1 MECTEI
7 SGVFLSGP
15 YRKGGPG
22 LRSGNVYVAGFTTG
36 GLDGNTSAE
45 TFKECGER
53 FGIEENFPGD
63 KSNGFGWEESRLRDP
78 EAPGRLVLVTATA
91 TLCLSLQGARVE
103 AGGRRTEADPHWFR
117 SLSYFRIGWNWIK
130 RELEHGDPTVPT
142 PRGHLGLRVSV
153 MSFVSQPSKR
163 GWDKSLPLGIVP
175 ALDSLVNRVDRT
187 PRNTSNLSNTQ
198 EGDHQVLLTKKSI
211 RIQGLF

>member
-1 MECTEI
+1 MHEVFFYI
-7 SGVFLSGP
+7 PPDGVTDCLCVCALT
-15 YRKGGPG
+15 RKETVDKLTLASP
-22 LRSGNVYVAGFTTG
+22 STTHRR
-36 GLDGNTSAE
+36 AV
-45 TFKECGER
+45 
-53 FGIEENFPGD
+53 
-63 KSNGFGWEESRLRDP
+63 
-78 EAPGRLVLVTATA
+78 GRLVLVTATA

-130 RELEHGDPTVPT
+130 RALEHGDPTVPT

>member
-1 MECTEI
+1 MGLSKALSTR
-7 SGVFLSGP
+7 SRKGFPKTASGP
-15 YRKGGPG
+15 
-22 LRSGNVYVAGFTTG
+22 AAAAFT
-36 GLDGNTSAE
+36 A
-45 TFKECGER
+45 
-53 FGIEENFPGD
+53 
-63 KSNGFGWEESRLRDP
+63 
-78 EAPGRLVLVTATA
+78 
-91 TLCLSLQGARVE
+91 
-103 AGGRRTEADPHWFR
+103 
-117 SLSYFRIGWNWIK
+117 
-130 RELEHGDPTVPT
+130 VPT

>member
-1 MECTEI
+1 MRGALRHRGKLPRRQVQRFRVGRVAPARPRSARPSCA
-7 SGVFLSGP
+7 GDGDRHAMPVAAGRP
-15 YRKGGPG
+15 GG
-22 LRSGNVYVAGFTTG
+22 
-36 GLDGNTSAE
+36 
-45 TFKECGER
+45 
-53 FGIEENFPGD
+53 
-63 KSNGFGWEESRLRDP
+63 
-78 EAPGRLVLVTATA
+78 GR
-91 TLCLSLQGARVE
+91 
-103 AGGRRTEADPHWFR
+103 GRRTEADPHWFR
-117 SLSYFRIGWNWIK
+117 GLSYFRIGWNWIK
-130 RELEHGDPTVPT
+130 RALEHGDPTVPT
-142 PRGHLGLRVSV
+142 PRGHLGLRVSA